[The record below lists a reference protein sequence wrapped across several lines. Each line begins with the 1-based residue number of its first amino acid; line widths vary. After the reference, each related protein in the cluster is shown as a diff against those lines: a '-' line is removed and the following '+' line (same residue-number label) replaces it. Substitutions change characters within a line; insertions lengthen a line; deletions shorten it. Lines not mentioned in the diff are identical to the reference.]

1 MSGMVERVA
10 RIFDEGAYLPEGA
23 AGILMPRKVRRS
35 DAEALARK
43 VIAAMRE
50 PTKGMVYAAYN
61 LPGDPGFCDEP
72 GEPNTPEEYW
82 EAMIDAAL
90 EGK

>member
-35 DAEALARK
+35 DAEALAC
-43 VIAAMRE
+43 AAMAVVLAEVEQALISRRDKNVKHGESWDRFDDAVEIVRE
-50 PTKGMVYAAYN
+50 LG
-61 LPGDPGFCDEP
+61 
-72 GEPNTPEEYW
+72 
-82 EAMIDAAL
+82 IDAL